1 MPLRPVIAVPRSG
14 AGSLE
19 QIGTKEKF
27 WYDEDRAL
35 FKIGRE
41 NTGENWAEVVACD
54 VAELLGLP
62 HASYDLAEADGDRGV
77 TTPNFVP
84 EGGRLILGNELIGSV
99 SANETQAR
107 NDRREFHT
115 VRRVYALTSS
125 QSVGNP
131 HGWVSP
137 APALRADGVM
147 AGYLLLDALV
157 GNQDRHEQNWG
168 FVRFDSGLFLAPT
181 FDHASSLGRNESDER
196 RELKLASR
204 LAAHGL
210 EGYAAKAKSQLF
222 DASGKQLLTI
232 EAFNQFAHLSP
243 VGACYWQERLGGVD
257 REALQ
262 AVVDRIPADWMS
274 QRAKEFS
281 LELML
286 VNRRR
291 ILELNL

>member
-1 MPLRPVIAVPRSG
+1 MPLRQVIAVQRSG

-19 QIGTKEKF
+19 QIGTKAKF
-27 WYDEDRAL
+27 WYEGDRAL

-62 HASYDLAEADGDRGV
+62 HASYDLAEAEGVRGV

-99 SANETQAR
+99 SASETQAR

-125 QSVGNP
+125 QIVRTP
-131 HGWVSP
+131 YGWVNP
-137 APALRADGVM
+137 VPALRSDGVM
-147 AGYLLLDALV
+147 VGYLLLDALV
-157 GNQDRHEQNWG
+157 SNQDRHEENWG
-168 FVRFDSGLFLAPT
+168 FVGFNGELFLAPT
-181 FDHASSLGRNESDER
+181 FDHASSLGRNESDQR
-196 RELKLASR
+196 RDLKLASR
-204 LAAHGL
+204 HAAHGL
-210 EGYAAKAKSQLF
+210 DGYAARAKSQLF

-232 EAFNQFAHLSP
+232 EAFHQFAHLSP
-243 VGACYWQERLGGVD
+243 TGASYWRERLAYVS
-257 REALQ
+257 REKLQ
-262 AVVDRIPADWMS
+262 ALIDLIPAGWMS
-274 QRAKEFS
+274 QQARDFS